1 MKKILKNDPNK
12 TVSGKKQT
20 VEHERK
26 SLGKKIQNWRSLSD
40 LYYNWFER
48 IVLQYKQL
56 SLMILSFD

>member
-26 SLGKKIQNWRSLSD
+26 SLGKKIQNWIGKASVTYIITGLR
-40 LYYNWFER
+40 E
-48 IVLQYKQL
+48 
-56 SLMILSFD
+56 SFYSTSSSV